1 MQNVLKLVLII
12 IVSDSYSAYYY
23 FETLLCST
31 WDSVTEPSWD
41 ILSLL
46 VSLGTRILGME
57 EGDSEVTQNTLRNNP
72 VVLN

>member
-23 FETLLCST
+23 FETLLCSM

-46 VSLGTRILGME
+46 MSLGTRILGME

-72 VVLN
+72 AVLN